1 MAYLDGLKVVTAVK
15 PANLPPLLQRRT
27 NLLNKL
33 DWQYE
38 CVKAKMENRDYYVP
52 IWKTI
57 DHESGERTRV
67 EQQRRVKSWWYKNA
81 EGKLVFEMRYANKK
95 VELLKG
101 KTGVEVE
108 NLDTLLLAIELLK
121 KAVESGELDTSLST
135 TAKTIRAELAK

>member
-1 MAYLDGLKVVTAVK
+1 MGYLDKLKVVTAEK
-15 PANLPPLLQRRT
+15 PANLPPLLQRRN
-27 NLLNKL
+27 NLMNKL

-38 CVKAKMENRDYYVP
+38 CVKAKLEGRDYYVP
-52 IWKTI
+52 IWKITVN
-57 DHESGERTRV
+57 ELGERTRI

-81 EGKLVFEMRYANKK
+81 DGKLVFEMRYANKK
-95 VELLKG
+95 VELQKG

-108 NLDTLLLAIELLK
+108 SLDTLLLAIELLK